1 MREMLST
8 TAALYGQGTGD
19 KVALITDGRFSGA
32 TRGMCIGHVGP
43 EAAVG
48 GVIGLLKD
56 GDIIEID
63 AESGILNVRL
73 SDAELDARR
82 KGWKPRTTDY
92 ESGAIWKYAQTVGT
106 AENGAV
112 THGGAATEKHIYADL

>member
-1 MREMLST
+1 
-8 TAALYGQGTGD
+8 
-19 KVALITDGRFSGA
+19 
-32 TRGMCIGHVGP
+32 MCIGHVGP